1 MTVLDTSN
9 GIFVNRTHAYI
20 ILQARRE
27 RVISDPNEAFKAW
40 HAAQPSVLTEN
51 FFRIPAP
58 LPLLFSSGC
67 CVLAYFG
74 PRVLACHIAMLSVTV
89 GSVWLRFSPTV
100 AGGANG

>member
-51 FFRIPAP
+51 FFSNSGPSP
-58 LPLLFSSGC
+58 SLVLLWLLRTPILRASRVCMSYRNVVSYGREC
-67 CVLAYFG
+67 LAMVFTYG
-74 PRVLACHIAMLSVTV
+74 R
-89 GSVWLRFSPTV
+89 GRR
-100 AGGANG
+100 